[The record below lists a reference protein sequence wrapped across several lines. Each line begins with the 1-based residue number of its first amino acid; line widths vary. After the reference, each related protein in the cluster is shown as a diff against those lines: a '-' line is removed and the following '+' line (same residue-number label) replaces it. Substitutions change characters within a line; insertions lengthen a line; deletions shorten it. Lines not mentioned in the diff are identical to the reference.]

1 MRSPKSPRIDAHHH
15 LWQYRPAEYG
25 WISDKMAVLQRN
37 FLPDDL
43 KREVQAVGVS
53 GAVAVQARQTLGE
66 TEWLLGLADQNDF
79 MLGVVGWVPLA
90 DPGLPAILE
99 RLAARPKLKG
109 VRHVVQDEPDDNFIL
124 REEINAGVVALKRVN
139 LVYDILV
146 FERHLP
152 QTIAFVDRHPDQPFV
167 LDHIAKPRIKAGE
180 ISPWK
185 ERIAELARRPNVCC
199 KLSGMVTEADWRS
212 WTEEQLRPYMDVV
225 LEAFG
230 PSRLMFG
237 SDWPV
242 CLLATEYARWFE
254 LVSRFVG
261 RLSADEQAEV
271 LGGTAARIY
280 NLGDHRS

>member
-15 LWQYRPAEYG
+15 LWQYSPVEYG
-25 WISDKMAVLQRN
+25 WISDEMAVLQRD

-43 KREVQAVGVS
+43 NREIQAAGVS

-66 TEWLLGLADQNDF
+66 TEWLLGLAEQNDF

-124 REEINAGVVALKRVN
+124 REDINAGVSALNRAS
-139 LVYDILV
+139 LVYDILI

-152 QTIAFVDRHPDQPFV
+152 QAIAFVDRHPDQPFV
-167 LDHIAKPRIKAGE
+167 LDHVAKPRITTGE

-185 ERIAELARRPNVCC
+185 ERIAELARRPNICC
-199 KLSGMVTEADWRS
+199 KLSGMVTEADWGN
-212 WTEEQLRPYMDVV
+212 WTEEQLQPYMETV

-254 LVSRFVG
+254 LVSRFVR

-280 NLGDHRS
+280 NLGDYRS